1 MAKKVQGKKL
11 VWVIGNAECSQWYQ
25 IDPNLEPIRYHSE
38 RLDVPYSPNQFLAM
52 DFFCRFLQQYC
63 STTFFFMEIFQ
74 NEICWLQRKNKY
86 NKYVLWK
93 IKIYCSQPWIR
104 YAIYAMR
111 LNPRGDLRV
120 HVWVAGPGWIFT
132 GFLWIA
138 TNWNWTTHSFTLP
151 STPWTFMMDFVQKIT
166 QCCEF
171 KVAHQFQLGNFVLS
185 FCEETSDVLILQF
198 EVSLISSWCK
208 NLNIFGKKIKQIM
221 KQECQNWL

>member
-86 NKYVLWK
+86 NKYVFEKLRF
-93 IKIYCSQPWIR
+93 IV
-104 YAIYAMR
+104 A
-111 LNPRGDLRV
+111 NPELG
-120 HVWVAGPGWIFT
+120 
-132 GFLWIA
+132 
-138 TNWNWTTHSFTLP
+138 TL
-151 STPWTFMMDFVQKIT
+151 ST
-166 QCCEF
+166 QCDWI
-171 KVAHQFQLGNFVLS
+171 LGATYVSMCGWLGRGGFSPVFSKLPPTGTELLIHLLCPQHHGLLWWILS
-185 FCEETSDVLILQF
+185 
-198 EVSLISSWCK
+198 K
-208 NLNIFGKKIKQIM
+208 N
-221 KQECQNWL
+221 